1 MMNLAF
7 PTTSTSH
14 ATLYSSL
21 NSASEN
27 AFSDLIVAALDTGN
41 PTKART
47 RFKEAMESLP
57 EESLKR
63 LYRMAL
69 TDYGVHLV

>member
-1 MMNLAF
+1 MPNLVF

-41 PTKART
+41 PEKART
-47 RFKEAMESLP
+47 RFKEAQETLPQASLQ
-57 EESLKR
+57 R

-69 TDYGVHLV
+69 QDYGVHLI